1 MAEKRFLR
9 YEGGHIG
16 VTGDRQVAVDWYCR
30 HLGMTVAWDQAAEG
44 QTLLRFPGSQA
55 IPLVSVAGGE
65 SDNVWGDRAH
75 AVRES
80 PVRLCLACP
89 NLEATHA
96 ALTAD
101 GVHVTWIVM
110 SKYTGNYFDFYDLEG
125 TRLTA
130 VAVPDDTTDA
140 RFSGYASPRIAVSNL
155 SAGIN
160 WYTENLGITGTISS
174 DAEIYE
180 SRTLMKMGDYLP
192 IWLEEKSPESFH
204 GRTDAYARPYF
215 LTLDIDE
222 AHAWAAA
229 EGHDPSAISGQ
240 KLRVF
245 HFWDPDGN
253 AVNIWTYLGA
263 QADLASYGR

>member
-1 MAEKRFLR
+1 MAQNRFLR

-16 VTGDRQVAVDWYCR
+16 VTSDRQAAVDWYCR

-89 NLEATHA
+89 NLQATHA
-96 ALTAD
+96 ALTAE
-101 GVHVTWIVM
+101 GVHVTWIDINHAI
-110 SKYTGNYFDFYDLEG
+110 GNAFDFYDIEG

-130 VAVPDDTTDA
+130 VAVPNGPTDA
-140 RFSGYASPRIAVSNL
+140 RFTGYASPRIGVSDL
-155 SAGIN
+155 SASID
-160 WYTENLGITGTISS
+160 WYRHNLGMVPSS
-174 DAEIYE
+174 DT
-180 SRTLMKMGDYLP
+180 SSGHRVLMTMGDYLP
-192 IWLEEKSPESFH
+192 IWLEQQPAASFH
-204 GRTDAYARPYF
+204 GRADSYARPYF

-222 AHAWAAA
+222 AQTWAAA
-229 EGHDPSAISGQ
+229 QGHDPSPVSGQ

-253 AVNIWTYLGA
+253 AINIWTYPGA
-263 QADLASYGR
+263 QPDLASYSQ

>member
-1 MAEKRFLR
+1 
-9 YEGGHIG
+9 
-16 VTGDRQVAVDWYCR
+16 
-30 HLGMTVAWDQAAEG
+30 MTVAWDQPAEG

-65 SDNVWGDRAH
+65 SDNVWGDSAN

-89 NLEATHA
+89 DLEATHA

-101 GVHVTWIVM
+101 GVRVTWIVLGE
-110 SKYTGNYFDFYDLEG
+110 YTGNYFDFYDLEG

-130 VAVPDDTTDA
+130 VAAPDDATDA
-140 RFSGYASPRIAVSNL
+140 RFTGYASPRIAVSNL
-155 SAGIN
+155 NSGIS
-160 WYTENLGITGTISS
+160 WYSEHLGMIGSIADDS
-174 DAEIYE
+174 EIYE
-180 SRTLMKMGDYLP
+180 NRAKMKMGDYLP
-192 IWLEEKSPESFH
+192 IWLEEKSSESFH

-222 AHAWAAA
+222 AHSWAFAQ
-229 EGHDPSAISGQ
+229 GFDPSPISGQ

-253 AVNIWTYLGA
+253 AINIWTYPGA
-263 QADLASYGR
+263 LPDLASYGR